1 MATIR
6 PHETTAYS
14 FRQSRFKHVPELPIR
29 CCLVAPSG
37 GGKSTLLVSLLLDI
51 YRLCF
56 NRIYVFSPNANSDI
70 SQIWKPVEDYART
83 VLKQEEPC
91 LYEDF
96 DDSDVLALIERQKK
110 ITKLCRDAR
119 RTQLFQS
126 CFVVDDLA
134 DDARVMR
141 RSQALA
147 LLFTKGRHYG
157 CSCFVS
163 IQKWRVVA
171 PLYRVNCTDLFVFKL
186 RSAAELQAIAEES
199 SAQYGQDT
207 TEKLILRAT
216 DEKYSFLWLNLRA
229 SDPRDLFW
237 LRFQARLIP
246 RS

>member
-1 MATIR
+1 
-6 PHETTAYS
+6 
-14 FRQSRFKHVPELPIR
+14 
-29 CCLVAPSG
+29 
-37 GGKSTLLVSLLLDI
+37 
-51 YRLCF
+51 
-56 NRIYVFSPNANSDI
+56 
-70 SQIWKPVEDYART
+70 
-83 VLKQEEPC
+83 
-91 LYEDF
+91 
-96 DDSDVLALIERQKK
+96 
-110 ITKLCRDAR
+110 
-119 RTQLFQS
+119 
-126 CFVVDDLA
+126 
-134 DDARVMR
+134 MR

-186 RSAAELQAIAEES
+186 RSAAELQAIAEEN